1 MYKYTFERIN
11 ADWANAIAWSAIWQ
25 TDISESLLSIDKSKI
40 YSFFIFGSSV
50 NYLHFASFSVSSGSI
65 IDTRYKSSGSIT
77 KVEGSAQN
85 GNYIL
90 VTLSDNTLYYVLTL
104 NTASFTF
111 NLEKYSASIF
121 GWGVD
126 ASSGR

>member
-1 MYKYTFERIN
+1 M
-11 ADWANAIAWSAIWQ
+11 
-25 TDISESLLSIDKSKI
+25 
-40 YSFFIFGSSV
+40 
-50 NYLHFASFSVSSGSI
+50 
-65 IDTRYKSSGSIT
+65 
-77 KVEGSAQN
+77 EGSAQN